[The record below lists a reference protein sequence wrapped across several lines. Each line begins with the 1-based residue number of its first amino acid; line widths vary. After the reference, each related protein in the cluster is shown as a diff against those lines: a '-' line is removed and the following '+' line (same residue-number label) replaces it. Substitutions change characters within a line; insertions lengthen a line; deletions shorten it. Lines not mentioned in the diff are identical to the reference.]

1 MERRKFIMLA
11 GYAGVAAASTPLL
24 SFSLKEE
31 NKLKKNKKLRVSY
44 VGFFHETNTYL
55 TEGMGETTLDR
66 MRTFRGDQI
75 KNMLKGTAIG
85 GAVDV
90 CEEEGWD
97 LLPGIMYYIDWCFS
111 TVSDQ
116 AWKDAKKE
124 IMDTLKSQM
133 PVDIVY
139 LGVHGA
145 GMVNSTNDL
154 EGDLA
159 ESVRE
164 LVGKDTMIV
173 WSGDLHGKITD
184 KMKDNMNFFS
194 ACKEYPHMDMNACAR
209 DVMYRGAAILAGES
223 HPTPAYRKV
232 PLMMGMS
239 NTEEEETFAN
249 RLKEK
254 CIEIEKRPGVLN
266 CSVMHGFPY
275 QDSNFCGV
283 YPMVTTE
290 NNLNLAQELV
300 DELAKWIWDHR
311 KESILPL
318 ETLDK
323 TMGTV
328 LAMLEKG
335 GYYVRKLPTK
345 GDIIDHTPI
354 VIGDAADNPGGGAGG
369 GGTHLLKALMETK
382 GLGKVAFMSIH
393 DPETAKA
400 AVAAGVGATID
411 VSLGGKFEK
420 LAGEPIKTKAY
431 VKSISDGNETVRGG
445 TAFNGPFQLGP
456 TVRLV
461 IEAENTVDVIVISG
475 LCQTYD
481 DTQGRPHGIIIQE
494 YDVIG
499 VKSGM
504 HFRAFYENFT
514 EKLLLADVP
523 GTTSR
528 DITLFEHTQ
537 LKYPIYPLDENAT
550 FSIGD

>member
-1 MERRKFIMLA
+1 MKRRNFIKLA
-11 GYAGVAAASTPLL
+11 SSAGVATASGPLL
-24 SFSLKEE
+24 AFSGKSE
-31 NKLKKNKKLRVSY
+31 KGMTSSKKLRVSC

-55 TEGMGETTLDR
+55 TEGMGETTLDT
-66 MRTFRGDQI
+66 MRTFRGDEI
-75 KNMLKGTAIG
+75 KALRGTALG

-90 CEEEGWD
+90 CEEKGWE
-97 LLPGIMYYIDWCFS
+97 LLPGLIYGPDSSFGL
-111 TVSDQ
+111 VNAQ

-124 IMDTLKSQM
+124 ILATLEAHM
-133 PVDIVY
+133 PLDIVY
-139 LGVHGA
+139 LALHGA
-145 GMVNSTNDL
+145 GVVDKTPDL

-159 ESVRE
+159 ETVRG

-184 KMKDNMNFFS
+184 KMVENMNFFS
-194 ACKEYPHMDMNACAR
+194 ACKKYPHLDMNETAR
-209 DVMYRGAAILAGES
+209 DAMYRAAAILAGES

-232 PLMMGMS
+232 PLMMPLA
-239 NTEEEETFAN
+239 NTEEEGTFGN

-254 CIEIEKRPGVLN
+254 CIEIEKRTSVLN

-275 QDSNFCGV
+275 QDTDFCGV

-290 NNLNLAQELV
+290 NNPELAQELV
-300 DELAKWIWDHR
+300 DELSQWIWDHR
-311 KESILPL
+311 KEAFYPL
-318 ETLDK
+318 NDLDK
-323 TMGTV
+323 TMSTV
-328 LAMLEKG
+328 LAMLDRDGRYE
-335 GYYVRKLPTK
+335 RKQPTK
-345 GDIIDHTPI
+345 GDRIDHTPI
-354 VIGDAADNPGGGAGG
+354 IIGDPADNPGGGAGG

-382 GLGKVAFMSIH
+382 GLGKVAFISIH

-411 VSLGGKFEK
+411 VNLGGKFEP

-445 TAFNGPFQLGP
+445 TAYGIPYNFGP

-461 IEAENTVDVIVISG
+461 ISDTVDVIVISG
-475 LCQTYD
+475 LVQAYD
-481 DTQGRPHGIIIQE
+481 DSQARPHGIAIQE

-499 VKSGM
+499 VKSGN

-514 EKLLLADVP
+514 DKVLIVDVP
-523 GTTSR
+523 GATSR

-537 LKYPIYPLDENAT
+537 LKGPIYPLDKNTT
-550 FSIGD
+550 FRISG

>member
-1 MERRKFIMLA
+1 MKN
-11 GYAGVAAASTPLL
+11 S
-24 SFSLKEE
+24 K
-31 NKLKKNKKLRVSY
+31 KLKVAC

-75 KNMLKGTAIG
+75 KNQLKGTAIG

-90 CEEEGWD
+90 CEKEGWE
-97 LLPGIMYYIDWCFS
+97 LLPGAIFYIDWCFS

-116 AWKDAKKE
+116 AWKEAKKE
-124 IMDTLKSQM
+124 MLDTLKMQLPM
-133 PVDIVY
+133 DIVY
-139 LGVHGA
+139 LCVHGA
-145 GMVNSTNDL
+145 GMVNNTNDL

-159 ESVRE
+159 ESVRG

-184 KMKDNMNFFS
+184 TMKNNMNFFS
-194 ACKEYPHMDMNACAR
+194 ACKEYPHMDMNTCAQ
-209 DVMYRGAAILAGES
+209 DAMCRGAAILAGES
-223 HPTPAYRKV
+223 HPTSAYLKV

-239 NTEEEETFAN
+239 NTEEKGSFAN

-254 CIEIEKRPGVLN
+254 CIEIENRTGVIN

-275 QDSNFCGV
+275 QDSDFCGV

-290 NNLNLAQELV
+290 NDLKLAQKSV
-300 DELAKWIWDHR
+300 NELANWIWEHR
-311 KESILPL
+311 EESLMQL

-323 TMGTV
+323 TMSKV
-328 LAMLEKG
+328 LDMLKKDG
-335 GYYVRKLPTK
+335 HYVRKLPTK
-345 GDIIDHTPI
+345 GDIIAHSPI

-369 GGTHLLKALMETK
+369 GGTHLLKVLMETK

-393 DPETAKA
+393 DPETAKQ
-400 AVAAGVGATID
+400 AVAAGVGATIE
-411 VSLGGKFEK
+411 VNLGGKFEK

-514 EKLLLADVP
+514 DKLLIVDVP

-528 DITLFEHTQ
+528 DITLFEHTK
-537 LKYPIYPLDENAT
+537 LTYPIYPLDKTTSFKITE
-550 FSIGD
+550 